1 MATAALKVKGGT
13 KTAKYLDNLGRRMGS
28 GSVRVGFLD
37 GATYPAK
44 ERDATKL
51 LKGLD
56 KLNGTGPFQ
65 PGKKPGRVRA
75 YRKTKAAKAESLVGP
90 AAPAVAIP
98 VATIAARNEFGGG
111 STPARPFMRN
121 TIATE
126 SPNWGAVMAALAV
139 SSGFKGE
146 IVLKQMG
153 ELIRDQF
160 VKAIVDWPA
169 DNAPL
174 TVAIKG
180 FNKGLIHTGVMQRS
194 VDYEVVK

>member
-13 KTAKYLDNLGRRMGS
+13 KTAKYLDDLGRKMT
-28 GSVRVGFLD
+28 GSVRVGFLE

-44 ERDATKL
+44 ERDASKL

-65 PGKKPGRVRA
+65 PGKKPSRVRA
-75 YRKTKAAKAESLVGP
+75 YRKAKKVKAENLVGP

-98 VATIAARNEFGGG
+98 VATVAARNEFGGG
-111 STPARPFMRN
+111 STPSRPFMRN

-126 SPNWGAVMAALAV
+126 SPQWGKVMAGLAV
-139 SSGFKGE
+139 ASNFKGA
-146 IVLKQMG
+146 IVLKLMG

-180 FNKGLIHTGVMQRS
+180 FNKGLVDRGIMQRA